1 MNKFIKVSLITA
13 GILMAVGIVFCSI
26 TAMAG
31 GKRMIREI
39 WNGHLR
45 WMIDDIDVIED
56 IGFPTRLR
64 TLTFSGE
71 QLSVEIDNENVT
83 EMELQLGAGSF
94 SVCQKEEADGRI
106 DVEWSGRG
114 RFEAYVKN
122 GTLHIEGFKKNQ
134 LFGSDIN
141 NNEAIIYIPK
151 GAVFRQINV
160 EAGAGRIELRDIK
173 ADLLDAEIGAGEMIL
188 GEASVEELNLEIG
201 MGRFEGFDIHANN
214 VEISVGMGESVYSG
228 SISGDLHAECDLGN
242 MVFTLEE
249 KEMDHNYQIQC
260 SAGNINLNGRTF
272 TGLGAEKSMNNGV
285 SSNFN
290 IECNM
295 GNIDI
300 EFSE

>member
-1 MNKFIKVSLITA
+1 MNKFMKVSLITA

-31 GKRMIREI
+31 GRRMIRDI

-64 TLTFSGE
+64 TFPEEKFS
-71 QLSVEIDNENVT
+71 VDIADENTT

-94 SVCQKEEADGRI
+94 CVYQKEEADGKI
-106 DVEWSGRG
+106 DVEWSGHG
-114 RFEAYVKN
+114 SFDAYVKN
-122 GTLHIEGFKKNQ
+122 GTLYIEGFKKNK

-242 MVFTLEE
+242 MALTLEG
-249 KEMDHNYQIQC
+249 KETDHNYQIEC
-260 SAGNINLNGRTF
+260 SAGNINLDGRTF
-272 TGLGAEKSMNNGV
+272 TGLGAEKSINNGE
-285 SSNFN
+285 SSNFD

-300 EFSE
+300 EFTE